1 MRAYDTNQ
9 LRVRI
14 SYIVCEDYKHI
25 ANLIMSKAFRCY
37 DLLYPSLYTFQK
49 YYRLVNCLGTLGYA
63 FACLTYREL
72 TEFLLAFNPFYLNL
86 FCYSFVCVPLLI
98 FMPRSNIDFCYLS
111 MIREL

>member
-72 TEFLLAFNPFYLNL
+72 TEFLLAFNPFYLKL
-86 FCYSFVCVPLLI
+86 ILLQFCMCPI
-98 FMPRSNIDFCYLS
+98 IDFHAQIQY
-111 MIREL
+111 